1 MRTHLD
7 KICQIGLFKTASIWE
22 VLACSLHRDL
32 QTWYNRWVGLLAITR
47 ACVIPYLRPKPINLY
62 FKKCI
67 TKPYQMGLVFY
78 LSAILFISSDYNA
91 TAFKGN
97 PTEQLNS
104 VQPLLSCATVWEKVS
119 SEKSCH
125 HNQGHNQWGKPNNCP
140 LPRTIPKTWVVAGY
154 NIKLQSF

>member
-67 TKPYQMGLVFY
+67 TKPYQMGHPPFY
-78 LSAILFISSDYNA
+78 LSVVITTLLRSRVIALNNLIRYSHCWVVQLFGKKSLLKKAVITIRA
-91 TAFKGN
+91 TTNEGN
-97 PTEQLNS
+97 
-104 VQPLLSCATVWEKVS
+104 
-119 SEKSCH
+119 
-125 HNQGHNQWGKPNNCP
+125 
-140 LPRTIPKTWVVAGY
+140 RTIAPFLEQFQKHE
-154 NIKLQSF
+154 